1 MKKRNWFAVLL
12 ACFTLILTPG
22 CSENDTPSDP
32 DDGEKVSKEMM
43 DKVIATYVD
52 KTVIPTYALM
62 EEKVT
67 ALSEA
72 VDKFIA
78 ESNQNNLDAACD
90 AWRAARKPWEES
102 EAFLYG
108 PADFENLDPSLD
120 SWPLQKDDIDQ
131 ILASQDFSS
140 LDKDTEKAQGV
151 RGFHTLEYLLFN
163 DGKAK
168 TVSTVSSNEKGY
180 MKRVVA
186 RLLTDTQRLHKAWKE
201 GLGTEEVP
209 IAFGQELKAHTSGRT
224 SSAANVISEFIIAG
238 GIQNIAEEV
247 SGQKIANPYEYW
259 KANNKEQAVLEVE
272 SWYSWNSL
280 TDYEDNIISI
290 ENSYLGGREGNRDD
304 ATSLSALVKSVDEG
318 LDTRVRKQITATR
331 TTIRSIPAPFRNN
344 LGASEEIEAAM
355 TACTDLSRIFS
366 EVVSTLGIN

>member
-102 EAFLYG
+102 EA
-108 PADFENLDPSLD
+108 
-120 SWPLQKDDIDQ
+120 
-131 ILASQDFSS
+131 
-140 LDKDTEKAQGV
+140 
-151 RGFHTLEYLLFN
+151 
-163 DGKAK
+163 
-168 TVSTVSSNEKGY
+168 
-180 MKRVVA
+180 
-186 RLLTDTQRLHKAWKE
+186 
-201 GLGTEEVP
+201 
-209 IAFGQELKAHTSGRT
+209 
-224 SSAANVISEFIIAG
+224 
-238 GIQNIAEEV
+238 
-247 SGQKIANPYEYW
+247 
-259 KANNKEQAVLEVE
+259 
-272 SWYSWNSL
+272 
-280 TDYEDNIISI
+280 
-290 ENSYLGGREGNRDD
+290 
-304 ATSLSALVKSVDEG
+304 
-318 LDTRVRKQITATR
+318 
-331 TTIRSIPAPFRNN
+331 
-344 LGASEEIEAAM
+344 
-355 TACTDLSRIFS
+355 
-366 EVVSTLGIN
+366 